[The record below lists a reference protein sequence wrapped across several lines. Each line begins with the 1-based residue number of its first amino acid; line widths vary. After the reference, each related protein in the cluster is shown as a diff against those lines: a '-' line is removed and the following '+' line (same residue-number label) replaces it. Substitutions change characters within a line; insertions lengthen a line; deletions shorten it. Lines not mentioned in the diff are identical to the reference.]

1 MNVEALLREAMPPID
16 PPRSPEAL
24 LDELQVRLV
33 DWTDAAQV
41 ELEGWEISA
50 MRHPRNWVRPATA
63 AVVTVT
69 AGSALVALRLRQS
82 HPERVTEASGL
93 RDLAE
98 RTLADA
104 IEETRRLRG

>member
-1 MNVEALLREAMPPID
+1 
-16 PPRSPEAL
+16 
-24 LDELQVRLV
+24 
-33 DWTDAAQV
+33 
-41 ELEGWEISA
+41 
-50 MRHPRNWVRPATA
+50 MRDPRNWVRPATA

-82 HPERVTEASGL
+82 HPERVTESSGL
-93 RDLAE
+93 RDLAEE